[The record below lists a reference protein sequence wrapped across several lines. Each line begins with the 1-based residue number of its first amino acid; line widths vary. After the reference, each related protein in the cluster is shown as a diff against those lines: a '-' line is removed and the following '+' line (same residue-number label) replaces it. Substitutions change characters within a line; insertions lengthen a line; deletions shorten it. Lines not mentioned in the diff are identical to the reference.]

1 MPIKK
6 LYDNIKLLGGPEMEA
21 EILLIRH
28 GETDFNRLGKIQG
41 QINSE
46 LNNKGQQQAKLLG
59 EFLNKILTPS
69 IIVTSDLVRAEAT
82 TQALASKLNID
93 YAIDERLREV
103 SFGSAEGKTWSEISE
118 TYGDISSKW
127 RQHEAN
133 AVFPG
138 GETREQVLERVNQ
151 CIDEYTSK
159 QKSKRIAFIT
169 HGAVIAAFTA
179 NHLAIPAG
187 NRPNILISNVSI
199 SGFIRKESKWILSVW
214 GLTPQKW
221 I

>member
-1 MPIKK
+1 M
-6 LYDNIKLLGGPEMEA
+6 
-21 EILLIRH
+21 
-28 GETDFNRLGKIQG
+28 
-41 QINSE
+41 
-46 LNNKGQQQAKLLG
+46 
-59 EFLNKILTPS
+59 
-69 IIVTSDLVRAEAT
+69 
-82 TQALASKLNID
+82 
-93 YAIDERLREV
+93 